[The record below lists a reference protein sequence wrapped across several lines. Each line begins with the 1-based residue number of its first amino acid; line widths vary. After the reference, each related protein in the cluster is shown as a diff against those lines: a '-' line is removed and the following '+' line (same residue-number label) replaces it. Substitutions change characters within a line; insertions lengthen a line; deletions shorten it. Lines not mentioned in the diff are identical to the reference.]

1 MNKNNKLASPS
12 PSRFGSY
19 RRDKSNEGF
28 HEDLD
33 LRFEPWVGWDRWSS
47 SKNLGRWI
55 SSTSKPYEPSNDH
68 KSLTSFKSSISSLLM
83 ITTHPKSNQREREKP
98 IHSFEPSNEHSKLL
112 PPTSLPKKKKKTS
125 LGSKFENQQDGHPR
139 HSSFR
144 NLQTYCRP
152 GWGGFRNSKVE
163 ISQPLTF
170 HDFNLGFKL
179 EKKKKKTG
187 SYIRSCS
194 NTFY

>member
-112 PPTSLPKKKKKTS
+112 PPTSLPKKKKKPPSVRSLKINKMVILDTLHSEIFKPIVVQVEEGFETAKSRSPNLWRFTTS
-125 LGSKFENQQDGHPR
+125 
-139 HSSFR
+139 
-144 NLQTYCRP
+144 
-152 GWGGFRNSKVE
+152 
-163 ISQPLTF
+163 I
-170 HDFNLGFKL
+170 
-179 EKKKKKTG
+179 
-187 SYIRSCS
+187 
-194 NTFY
+194 

>member
-112 PPTSLPKKKKKTS
+112 PPTSLPKKKKKNLPRFEVWKSTRWS
-125 LGSKFENQQDGHPR
+125 SSTLFIPKSSNLLSSRLRRVSKQQSRDLPTFDVSR
-139 HSSFR
+139 
-144 NLQTYCRP
+144 LQSRIQTR
-152 GWGGFRNSKVE
+152 
-163 ISQPLTF
+163 
-170 HDFNLGFKL
+170 
-179 EKKKKKTG
+179 KKKKKNW
-187 SYIRSCS
+187 ILH
-194 NTFY
+194 